1 VQNIWHEAPK
11 RLEYRLKAFYKL
23 KINKELGLKLVLAYI
38 GLGSNL
44 NHPKEQIKNA
54 LIALNSTKD
63 VKVVG
68 LSSLYQSK
76 PIDGSKQ
83 PDYINAMCQLDTHLT
98 ALELL
103 YVCQDIETR
112 QHRVREKKWGARTI
126 DLDII
131 IYGVQVIAS
140 KQLIVPHPQM
150 MNRAF
155 VLVPLAELE
164 PNLKVPVL
172 GSIQDLIAKLD
183 ITKLVKL

>member
-1 VQNIWHEAPK
+1 M
-11 RLEYRLKAFYKL
+11 
-23 KINKELGLKLVLAYI
+23 LAYI

-44 NHPKEQIKNA
+44 NQPKQQIKQA
-54 LIALNSTKD
+54 LIALNSAKD
-63 VKVVG
+63 IEVVG

-83 PDYINAMCQLDTHLT
+83 PDYINVVCQINTHLT

-103 YVCQDIETR
+103 YVCQNIET
-112 QHRVREKKWGARTI
+112 QQGRVREKKWGARTI

-131 IYGVQVIAS
+131 LYGVQVIAS
-140 KQLIVPHPQM
+140 KKLVIPHPQM

-164 PNLKVPVL
+164 ADLKVPVL
-172 GSIQDLIAKLD
+172 GPIQDLIAKLGD
-183 ITKLVKL
+183 IELRKI